1 LELSVIGDKR
11 VACLTEDVVIVQI
24 LVSLAAELRAA
35 ELLGTT

>member
-1 LELSVIGDKR
+1 LELSVVGDKR
-11 VACLTEDVVIVQI
+11 VACLAEDVVIVQI